1 MISIIKPRGD
11 IKPNWESA
19 NPVLRYRE
27 WGVEWEESVGIGDV
41 NIKIGDGVTH
51 WNNLDYAIVNNITKK
66 IVKNFASIIDSDENP
81 IENPELA
88 PGDSVETLFGKIKN
102 KFDYTLN
109 FINALKNMVG
119 DYQEKS
125 FNTGS
130 GTVTASDLKNAIDIL
145 EQYKLTTANI
155 LDVNDSTNPDAALSA
170 NQGRLINN
178 KVNANTNA
186 IDVLNSNLDYDSFQ
200 FDTVTVSGNWSEE
213 LKLDLT
219 DFELKGSTNYI
230 IKVIGYMDA
239 FLIGN
244 ISSSNNYHSQLL
256 FSSGNLIQYRDK
268 QRGIWHDWAKIFI
281 DNNFYTGLGLIDLQ
295 SSDDLNDLIT
305 PGNYLNGVSSYGDT
319 SKHYPRNSFAGMIS
333 VISRIPNNYWIF
345 QIAYSDR
352 DEMYI
357 RHRYNNVW
365 SSWTEK

>member
-1 MISIIKPRGD
+1 MYKEEHMISIIKPRGD

-186 IDVLNSNLDYDSFQ
+186 IDVLNSNLSYKLSTDILSFA
-200 FDTVTVSGNWSEE
+200 
-213 LKLDLT
+213 L
-219 DFELKGSTNYI
+219 
-230 IKVIGYMDA
+230 
-239 FLIGN
+239 
-244 ISSSNNYHSQLL
+244 SNNAAIGVTIGH
-256 FSSGNLIQYRDK
+256 FSGSSYSGNLPSSQLKYGTFEINKRNAGSISIKCFD
-268 QRGIWHDWAKIFI
+268 I
-281 DNNFYTGLGLIDLQ
+281 DNNIIWTNSYSNQNWKGWNFLYNNNNIHKIKHLGNTSLMDYLK
-295 SSDDLNDLIT
+295 NNVAA
-305 PGNYLNGVSSYGDT
+305 GNY
-319 SKHYPRNSFAGMIS
+319 S
-333 VISRIPNNYWIF
+333 VISFLNLTDSPFKNMTYGYALVF
-345 QIAYSDR
+345 K
-352 DEMYI
+352 
-357 RHRYNNVW
+357 VW
-365 SSWTEK
+365 AISASWLIVAFNDSQQETVAVFPD